1 MASVTVRGG
10 VALRQQIDVRGRTLV
25 ADEPA
30 DLGGQDE
37 GPSPYELLLGALGA
51 CTAMTVSLYA
61 QRKGWPLQG
70 VTIEL
75 ESDRVHARDCA
86 ECETQEG
93 YLDRIQLRIAVDG
106 PLHEDQR
113 LRLEEIARRCP
124 LRKTLTS
131 EVQIEDELRLSAYQ

>member
-1 MASVTVRGG
+1 MARVRVTGG
-10 VALRQQIDVRGRTLV
+10 GALRQEIDVRGRTLV

-30 DLGGQDE
+30 ELGGQDE

-51 CTAMTVSLYA
+51 CTAMTITMYA
-61 QRKGWPLQG
+61 KRKGWPLQG
-70 VTIEL
+70 VTVEL

-86 ECETQEG
+86 QCETEEG

-113 LRLEEIARRCP
+113 VRLEEIARRCP
-124 LRKTLTS
+124 VRKTLTS
-131 EVQIEDELRLSAYQ
+131 EVWIEDEVRLSAYQ